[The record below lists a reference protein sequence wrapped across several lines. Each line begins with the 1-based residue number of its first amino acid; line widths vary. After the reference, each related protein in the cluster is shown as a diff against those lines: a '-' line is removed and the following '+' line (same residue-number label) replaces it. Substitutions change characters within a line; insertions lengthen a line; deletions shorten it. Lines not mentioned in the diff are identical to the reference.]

1 MGFAIFPKSITILI
15 IVFFSGTASAQNSG
29 EVGSIKKMVFEEK
42 RIEGKIR
49 RPQLVLIQA
58 EQRPDFEP
66 MILQSLGRG
75 GDITG
80 SVDKDII
87 DDIPNRGP
95 FKFENSRIIN
105 MIP

>member
-1 MGFAIFPKSITILI
+1 MFFQKSIIILI
-15 IVFFSGTASAQNSG
+15 IVFFTRMVAAQKSG
-29 EVGSIKKMVFEEK
+29 ELGSIKKMVFEEK

-58 EQRPDFEP
+58 EQRPGFEP

-80 SVDKDII
+80 SVDREII

-105 MIP
+105 MVP